1 MERAISHSGGEAGR
15 WNLSPLLFPP
25 PLDARCKTDSAF
37 FHPPSIRGG
46 GGGGGGGGR
55 VAEIPLGIHGKEK
68 PRRLLRRF
76 QLSSFL

>member
-1 MERAISHSGGEAGR
+1 MRGVKPT
-15 WNLSPLLFPP
+15 PL
-25 PLDARCKTDSAF
+25 F
-37 FHPPSIRGG
+37 FHPPSIR
-46 GGGGGGGGR
+46 GGGGGGR